1 MSGDDRYAP
10 TLASVREHYGEMTE
24 GLGGPAIVPGNLAH
38 FDRAVAIHDV
48 EVATQT
54 VETLR
59 AAAGAEL
66 WAELER
72 AAAVYESIPE
82 YLRPVITVPRHRD
95 EQHPR
100 KADGR
105 WMAHCNACGTYVDDW
120 TEQPPADFLC
130 DECQETG
137 DEPDEESTAP

>member
-1 MSGDDRYAP
+1 MSGEYTP

-24 GLGGPAIVPGNLAH
+24 SLAGQDIVESNLTH
-38 FDRAVAIHDV
+38 FDRALAVHDTEVAQRTV
-48 EVATQT
+48 EV
-54 VETLR
+54 LR

-82 YLRPVITVPRHRD
+82 YLRPVITAPRRHLD

-100 KADGR
+100 TPDGR
-105 WMAHCNACGTYVDDW
+105 WMAHCNVCGTYIDDW
-120 TEQPPADFLC
+120 TTEPPVDFLC
-130 DECQETG
+130 DECQEAG
-137 DEPDEESTAP
+137 EDEESTAP